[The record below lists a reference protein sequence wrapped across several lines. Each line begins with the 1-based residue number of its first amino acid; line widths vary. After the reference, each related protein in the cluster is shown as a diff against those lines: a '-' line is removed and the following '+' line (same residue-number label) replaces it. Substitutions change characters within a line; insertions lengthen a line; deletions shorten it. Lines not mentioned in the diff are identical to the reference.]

1 MRKIEIFFIVLA
13 LAPIQRVV
21 AQAHVDS
28 VCYVHALDFIRYAGE
43 VREAVNQHLGLAPI
57 PSKLP
62 LPFAVSDTL
71 SPISFMGHY
80 FDTSSCAPITDR
92 STILRIYDS
101 ELAHLKVVSN
111 EGKEW
116 QYYSPFAGLW
126 NDTDSLVV
134 ECGQIF
140 RHSMCA
146 TISLREPEQLR
157 VQVDTSQFHGI
168 ISRWHP
174 RGRPRDIEWNFLEV
188 YFCFKNNGEISRFG
202 VVRCC
207 H

>member
-1 MRKIEIFFIVLA
+1 MRKIEVFFIVLA
-13 LAPIQRVV
+13 LAPIPR
-21 AQAHVDS
+21 AGSQAHLDS
-28 VCYVHALDFIRYAGE
+28 VCYVRALDSIRFSGE
-43 VREAVNQHLGLAPI
+43 VRKAVHQHMGLAPV
-57 PSKLP
+57 PSGLP
-62 LPFAVSDTL
+62 LPFALSDTL
-71 SPISFMGHY
+71 SPVSFMGYY

-92 STILRIYDS
+92 NTILRIYDN
-101 ELAHLKVVSN
+101 ELAHLKDTSK

-116 QYYSPFAGLW
+116 QYYPPFAGLW
-126 NDTDSLVV
+126 NDKDSLVV

-157 VQVDTSQFHGI
+157 VQVDISQFIGV
-168 ISRWHP
+168 ISGWHP

-188 YFCFKNNGEISRFG
+188 YFCFQRNGEIGRFE